1 MNTQEAQVIVY
12 HHLIDKYWNGTTPE
26 CRAHLSALNFLTS
39 LAISDADE
47 ILKKQNADYEAYKN
61 YTQPDLNYGNPF

>member
-12 HHLIDKYWNGTTPE
+12 HHLIDKYWNGTTPD

-47 ILKKQNADYEAYKN
+47 ILKKQNKDYKN
-61 YTQPDLNYGNPF
+61 FTQTTINYDSPF

>member
-39 LAISDADE
+39 LAISDADT
-47 ILKKQNADYEAYKN
+47 ILKAQNKEYNN
-61 YTQPDLNYGNPF
+61 YTQTDINYGNPF

>member
-12 HHLIDKYWNGTTPE
+12 HHLIDKYWNGTTPD

-39 LAISDADE
+39 LAIADADE
-47 ILKKQNADYEAYKN
+47 ILKQKNSDYKN
-61 YTQPDLNYGNPF
+61 YIQTNINYGNPF